1 LNRHVY
7 IHHSFKLK
15 WHPAAQ
21 PLPWPGQHD
30 RKGIEM
36 GFTSI
41 WHWIIVLAVV
51 LILFAR
57 PGKISGIMGDFGKGL
72 RSFKDGVKSDESEA
86 EEEAEGEV
94 VEKPA
99 AKKVAKKAAKKVA
112 KKVAPKKKTT
122 KTAAKK
128 TKAPKKA
135 AKKKA

>member
-1 LNRHVY
+1 
-7 IHHSFKLK
+7 
-15 WHPAAQ
+15 
-21 PLPWPGQHD
+21 
-30 RKGIEM
+30 M

-72 RSFKDGVKSDESEA
+72 RSFKDGVKSDEA
-86 EEEAEGEV
+86 DVEEEGEGEV
-94 VEKPA
+94 VEQPA
-99 AKKVAKKAAKKVA
+99 AKKVAKKALKKVA
-112 KKVAPKKKTT
+112 AKKKTT

-128 TKAPKKA
+128 RKAPKKA

>member
-1 LNRHVY
+1 
-7 IHHSFKLK
+7 
-15 WHPAAQ
+15 
-21 PLPWPGQHD
+21 
-30 RKGIEM
+30 M

-72 RSFKDGVKSDESEA
+72 RSFKDGVKSDEA

-112 KKVAPKKKTT
+112 KKVAAKKKTT

-135 AKKKA
+135 

>member
-1 LNRHVY
+1 MHEVFLRG
-7 IHHSFKLK
+7 
-15 WHPAAQ
+15 WC
-21 PLPWPGQHD
+21 D

-72 RSFKDGVKSDESEA
+72 RSFKEGVKPEEV
-86 EEEAEGEV
+86 EEEAEE
-94 VEKPA
+94 A
-99 AKKVAKKAAKKVA
+99 APKKVAKKPAKKVA
-112 KKVAPKKKTT
+112 AKKKTT
-122 KTAAKK
+122 KAAAKK
-128 TKAPKKA
+128 KAPKKA

>member
-1 LNRHVY
+1 MHEVFIRG
-7 IHHSFKLK
+7 
-15 WHPAAQ
+15 WD
-21 PLPWPGQHD
+21 D

-72 RSFKDGVKSDESEA
+72 RSFKEGVKPEGA
-86 EEEAEGEV
+86 EEDAEEAA
-94 VEKPA
+94 P
-99 AKKVAKKAAKKVA
+99 KKVAKKPAKKVA
-112 KKVAPKKKTT
+112 AKKKTT
-122 KTAAKK
+122 KAAAKK
-128 TKAPKKA
+128 KAPKKA